1 MTQVTSAQARIRVN
15 GQDEPLHAPTV
26 AALLAEKEVPSEMRG
41 IAVALN
47 GCVVPRSDWTN
58 TALTAGDTVEIVLA
72 RQGG

>member
-1 MTQVTSAQARIRVN
+1 MTQVASAPARIRVN
-15 GQDEPLHAPTV
+15 GQEEPLHARTV

-47 GCVVPRSDWTN
+47 GRVVPRSDWTD